1 MRFKPFNLAA
11 LLLLGAAAPAF
22 AQTTICKVEGATT
35 GPELISWDTK
45 TQRAEVKM
53 LGEALQGKLTWRRK
67 HDDLGD
73 KVNLSFTPADPLF
86 GDEYEFVVFPTESGH
101 RVMGVGYKYYG
112 GVKYLNISQG
122 NYSATCSSL

>member
-1 MRFKPFNLAA
+1 MT
-11 LLLLGAAAPAF
+11 AAPAF
-22 AQTTICKVEGATT
+22 AQTTICKVEGDST

-45 TQRAEVKM
+45 TQRAQVKL
-53 LGEALQGKLTWRRK
+53 LGEDLQGKMTWKRK

-101 RVMGVGYKYYG
+101 RVMGVGYKYYN

-122 NYSATCSSL
+122 NYVAVCSSL